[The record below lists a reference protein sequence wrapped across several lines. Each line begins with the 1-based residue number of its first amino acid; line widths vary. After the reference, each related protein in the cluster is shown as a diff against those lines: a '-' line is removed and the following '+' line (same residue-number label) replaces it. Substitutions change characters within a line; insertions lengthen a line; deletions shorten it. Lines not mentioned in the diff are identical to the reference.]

1 MGKIKN
7 IPFRVFCYVLMIVF
21 LFIYLFPLFFVANTS
36 LKTSQ
41 DYMLHPTSL
50 TTTWAF
56 DNYITAWNK
65 ANFGAYIGNSVLYT
79 AVCTIAS
86 LILSLL
92 IAFPISRKYIPASG
106 FLYILFLCGLF
117 LPSGLIPTFQM
128 VLNMGLYDTKLGYML
143 VMTGVNATSVFFFT
157 GIL

>member
-56 DNYITAWNK
+56 DNYLTAWNK

-86 LILSLL
+86 LILR
-92 IAFPISRKYIPASG
+92 PHE
-106 FLYILFLCGLF
+106 
-117 LPSGLIPTFQM
+117 
-128 VLNMGLYDTKLGYML
+128 
-143 VMTGVNATSVFFFT
+143 
-157 GIL
+157 